1 MMWRSR
7 EARFLERRDRLSIYL
22 DILQAIHTLSR
33 RDGWAKFTRVV
44 YVANL
49 NHKRLRERLQE
60 LSYLD
65 MVVWYEHG
73 LKLTEKG
80 YRFLKEL
87 HGILERYGI
96 PVEV

>member
-1 MMWRSR
+1 MRHSG
-7 EARFLERRDRLSIYL
+7 EVRFLERRDRLNIYL

-44 YVANL
+44 YMANL
-49 NHKRLRERLQE
+49 NHKRLKERLQE

-65 MVVWYEHG
+65 MVVWNGHG

-87 HGILERYGI
+87 HGILEKYGM